1 MVAAIHVLVVDDC
14 RDSADAL
21 ALLLK
26 FLGCDVRT
34 AYDGMTAVEE
44 AERFRPELLLL
55 DLGMP
60 VVDGFAVARR
70 IRQSP
75 ELSRALLVAHTGYG
89 HYRKRAGE
97 VGFNGYLLKPAG
109 LDCLRQI
116 LDWAEK
122 TAAAL
127 GPDNGPQATSDWTS
141 FVTPA
146 RDSELDFK
154 RVSTAAEMK
163 ESMPDWPLRRSP
175 SAGQE
180 QAFLPF
186 PQPIQARSSRN
197 TAGRPPDANDRKR
210 RGHRLSGS

>member
-60 VVDGFAVARR
+60 DVDGFSVARQ
-70 IRQSP
+70 IRQAP

-89 HYRKRAGE
+89 HYQKRAWE
-97 VGFNGYLLKPAG
+97 FGFNGYLLKPAG

-122 TAAAL
+122 TALANRNDT
-127 GPDNGPQATSDWTS
+127 GRQAKSDSTS

-154 RVSTAAEMK
+154 RVSTAAEMT
-163 ESMPDWPLRRSP
+163 ESMPDWPLRRSR

-180 QAFLPF
+180 QAMLLF
-186 PQPIQARSSRN
+186 PQPIRARSSIN
-197 TAGRPPDANDRKR
+197 TARLPPGANDRNR
-210 RGHRLSGS
+210 RGRRLSGS